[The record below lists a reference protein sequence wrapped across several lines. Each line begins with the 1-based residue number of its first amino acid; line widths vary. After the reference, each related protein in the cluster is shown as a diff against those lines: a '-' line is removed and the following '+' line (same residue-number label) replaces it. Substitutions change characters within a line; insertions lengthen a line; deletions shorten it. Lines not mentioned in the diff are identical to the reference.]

1 MVNTSLR
8 YIKPESDHLRTKARP
23 LSTLTNDMEGN
34 MSNITEVQTVFE
46 FLEENNTATD
56 EDKAFFAE
64 RDHYDNLKAE
74 LGYDTVFDAID
85 GIKPLDYKYFTDD
98 KPLMITYKVIK
109 DMGPTLDDTEWVTFT
124 AVAKDGT
131 LGELWKAGESLF
143 QQAKLFVED
152 WHIFIEGF
160 DEADDGSLEL
170 VTGS

>member
-8 YIKPESDHLRTKARP
+8 YIKPGSDYMQTKARP
-23 LSTLTNDMEGN
+23 LSTLNNLTGGHPMEDTF
-34 MSNITEVQTVFE
+34 IQ
-46 FLEENNTATD
+46 
-56 EDKAFFAE
+56 E
-64 RDHYDNLKAE
+64 RDHYDNLKTE
-74 LGYDTVFDAID
+74 LGYDTVFDVD
-85 GIKPLDYKYFTDD
+85 LRGCKPLDYKYFTDD

-109 DMGPTLDDTEWVTFT
+109 DMGPTFGDTEWVTFT

-131 LGELWKAGESLF
+131 LGELWKAGESLY
-143 QQAKLFVED
+143 QQAKLAVGD